1 MIQSQNKFNH
11 NTKIIGVIG
20 HPIKHSFS
28 PLIHNIAFEISGLN
42 FIYLPFDVPSNS
54 LKDAMKGLVALG
66 IKGFNVTLPLKE
78 KILPLLKDVSEEAN
92 IIGAVNTVV
101 NDDGTLRGYNTDV
114 TGIVES
120 LNPYKEELAG
130 AKVSVIGTGG
140 AARSVIYSLIRTFK
154 VGQINI
160 INRTEQ
166 TAESLKEYFSVKMI
180 HREFK
185 AHSLVPPDLVETF
198 RNSKLIVNTTSM
210 GMYPDIDDSATTIK
224 DSFMKGQIVFDVVY
238 NPVKTK
244 FLKLAESQGATTITG
259 LKMFV
264 EQGAKSFELWTGEPM
279 NKEKVYRAIESYLTS

>member
-20 HPIKHSFS
+20 HPIKQSYS
-28 PLIHNIAFEISGLN
+28 PLMHNIAFEIAGLN

-54 LKDAMKGLVALG
+54 LKDAMKGMIALG

-101 NDDGTLRGYNTDV
+101 NDDGILRGYNTDV
-114 TGIVES
+114 AGIVES
-120 LNPYKEELAG
+120 LNPFKDEIAG
-130 AKVSVIGTGG
+130 AKISVIGTGG
-140 AARSVIYSLIRTFK
+140 AARSVVYALIRTFK

-180 HREFK
+180 HNDFK
-185 AHSLVPPDLVETF
+185 AHALVPPDLVETF
-198 RNSKLIVNTTSM
+198 RNSKLIINTTPM
-210 GMYPDIDDSATTIK
+210 GMFPDIDDSATTIK

-244 FLKLAESQGATTITG
+244 LLRLAESQGATIITG

-264 EQGAKSFELWTGEPM
+264 EQGAKAFELWTGEQM
-279 NKEKVYRAIESYLTS
+279 EKEKVYRAIESYLIS

>member
-11 NTKIIGVIG
+11 NTKIVGVIG
-20 HPIKHSFS
+20 HPIKQSYS
-28 PLIHNIAFEISGLN
+28 PLMHNIAFEISGLN

-54 LKDAMKGLVALG
+54 LKDAMKGMIALG

-101 NDDGTLRGYNTDV
+101 NDDGILRGYNTDV
-114 TGIVES
+114 AGIVES
-120 LNPYKEELAG
+120 LNPFKDEIAG
-130 AKVSVIGTGG
+130 AKISVIGTGG

-180 HREFK
+180 HNDFK
-185 AHSLVPPDLVETF
+185 AHALVPPDLVETF
-198 RNSKLIVNTTSM
+198 RNSKLIINTTPM
-210 GMYPDIDDSATTIK
+210 GMFPEIDDSATTIK

-244 FLKLAESQGATTITG
+244 LLRLAESQGATIITG

-264 EQGAKSFELWTGEPM
+264 EQGAKAFELWTGEQM
-279 NKEKVYRAIESYLTS
+279 EKEKVYRAIESYLIS